1 MLIAFLCSIS
11 AFSAT
16 TYLVDNGSG
25 TVWTTLTGP
34 GGTVTHVNLSSPAQT
49 LTAWLTATT
58 FASGD
63 QVWITKGTYNVT
75 SAYTIPNSNLTAIYG
90 GFAGTETNTTRI
102 KGTNAWDYTNETV
115 IDGGSAAINLFTEAA
130 DRTIT
135 IDGLTVTHFG
145 GINPVSYRGGTIVQ
159 YCKFTNNTVTGPIIN
174 YYTSTASMNA
184 SLISCYFYN
193 NAIASGATTVNA
205 ACIYSNNGSSG
216 GIFTVSGC
224 TFESNV
230 NAYSTTSGASA
241 CVKVQG
247 AGTNNISSC
256 IFKNNT
262 STAGNSSAV
271 SLVST
276 TSNLINCL
284 VYGAPSG
291 SKSALYISSGN
302 VYNCTFVNNLG
313 GGAYVSN
320 TTAAN
325 VKLTNTVFWGTDGS
339 ASSGSGYISTS
350 SSTAATIT
358 NCAYNNIQTAQ
369 TPLPVGTVSLTTSS
383 IPFNN
388 YSGGDYS
395 LSGNSTLIGA
405 GSDLSSSG
413 ISGITSDIAGNS
425 RGTSYAIGAYQWA
438 SSSVV
443 VTNAGFEDAASG
455 YTVSE
460 SSLNVL
466 RRVAGIADGTTQIAS
481 PTSSAISVTPGMWLK
496 KAPSTNYISGVI
508 SNYDPHSGTNCL
520 NLKIKNG
527 TPNTGYDTWT
537 NAIALQK
544 LSFTNTQKYTVSFW
558 AKIDPT
564 ASNVAS
570 VVTAFIRDNVT
581 GTNLSCAIPLTG
593 GTTWTQYSATFDI
606 PTFKA
611 ANVTADFTT
620 AFAGIGLTTTYDAST
635 IKTNYSGVLLDDFS
649 VTTTAASTVAV
660 NTSAVGTGCVVTG
673 GGVYTVGS
681 SANVVASPNNGY
693 KFVNWTE
700 GGTEVTTTA
709 SYTFTVS
716 AARTLVANFVSTN
729 TTCTVS
735 PTTLSGFSY
744 TNGNGPSSEQSFT
757 VSGTNLLSNI
767 AISSST
773 NCQISTGTGAS
784 FVSTNP
790 ILLTNSGTLATTTI
804 YIRLKA
810 GLAAGTI
817 ASENTTISTL
827 SLAVQ
832 NVASSGSVSSN
843 PVLTFA
849 TPTSVSKTYGNAV
862 FTNAASSTAGSAGAV
877 TYASGNTAVATVDVN
892 SGQVSIV
899 GAGSSVITAS
909 IAANGIYGAANA
921 SYTLNVAQ
929 KSLTITATGPLK
941 TYGTA
946 LTAGTSATNFT
957 TNGAEVSG
965 ETISIVTLTP
975 DAAGLSATTA
985 AGVAYIVSP
994 SLATGTGGFSASNYN
1009 ITYTAYNGTVATTAP
1024 NAPTI
1029 GTATAG
1035 NGHAWVSFS
1044 APSNNGG
1051 ANITSYTVTSSP
1063 DGITGIGST
1072 SPILVTGLSNKAYS
1086 FTVTATNSTGTSAA
1100 SAATN
1105 SATPNTGIVNVTS
1118 STSVGPLALTS
1129 GSDVVVGSGALLT
1142 IDATTSVNSLT
1153 IAPGGQ
1159 VTNSSS
1165 LTASAMTIN
1174 SDGTNSGTGTYID
1187 NDGTTTAVTTTT
1199 VNQTLTSARN
1209 WYISSPIS
1217 VAKAQTGYT
1226 FYSRDETNNAW
1237 TTMTTGNGTSTG
1249 DALNIGQGYIANLA
1263 SGTATYSFSGG
1274 TLNTGTITTGLNGV
1288 PALTLTSTKA
1298 YAGYNLVGN
1307 PYPSYLDWVAVSA
1320 AATNVDASFWYRT
1333 KNGSVYE
1340 FDTYNASSGVGTN
1353 NATVITRYIPP
1364 MQAFWV
1370 KVSSGTSGT
1379 LALTNAMRSHNDVS
1393 SNKFRT
1399 KAVNNANQS
1408 VLYLQVS
1415 NGVNS
1420 DEAIV
1425 LFNSNA
1431 SNGLDAYDSQ
1441 KKINANSAIPEIYT
1455 TVANESLVING
1466 MNAIP
1471 YDTEIPL
1478 GFTTGQAGT
1487 NFCIKAS
1494 QLSNFP
1500 SGTKLIL
1507 KDYHDSNNPIIADLS
1522 DGSSYIFSSG
1532 VSTNNTS
1539 RFALIFKAPS
1549 ITTGINPADSG
1560 SFWFSTNANGQIM
1573 LNGTPNA
1580 ETSVAVYNAIGQRV
1594 AAQNLSSTI
1603 KVFDTRLVPGVYTI
1617 VLKSV
1622 GKTAKTKVIIK

>member
-1 MLIAFLCSIS
+1 ML
-11 AFSAT
+11 
-16 TYLVDNGSG
+16 N
-25 TVWTTLTGP
+25 
-34 GGTVTHVNLSSPAQT
+34 
-49 LTAWLTATT
+49 
-58 FASGD
+58 
-63 QVWITKGTYNVT
+63 NV
-75 SAYTIPNSNLTAIYG
+75 L
-90 GFAGTETNTTRI
+90 
-102 KGTNAWDYTNETV
+102 W
-115 IDGGSAAINLFTEAA
+115 
-130 DRTIT
+130 
-135 IDGLTVTHFG
+135 
-145 GINPVSYRGGTIVQ
+145 
-159 YCKFTNNTVTGPIIN
+159 NNTYGV
-174 YYTSTASMNA
+174 STVAN
-184 SLISCYFYN
+184 L
-193 NAIASGATTVNA
+193 
-205 ACIYSNNGSSG
+205 
-216 GIFTVSGC
+216 
-224 TFESNV
+224 
-230 NAYSTTSGASA
+230 
-241 CVKVQG
+241 
-247 AGTNNISSC
+247 
-256 IFKNNT
+256 NT
-262 STAGNSSAV
+262 ST
-271 SLVST
+271 
-276 TSNLINCL
+276 
-284 VYGAPSG
+284 
-291 SKSALYISSGN
+291 
-302 VYNCTFVNNLG
+302 
-313 GGAYVSN
+313 
-320 TTAAN
+320 TTASGTLISKN
-325 VKLTNTVFWGTDGS
+325 FTNGGQTVTEN
-339 ASSGSGYISTS
+339 
-350 SSTAATIT
+350 ATTIK
-358 NCAYNNIQTAQ
+358 NND
-369 TPLPVGTVSLTTSS
+369 
-383 IPFNN
+383 F
-388 YSGGDYS
+388 S
-395 LSGNSTLIGA
+395 LSGTNVSGTNQPIFKTPTTIIGSSLGSLSLSDSTTIKQSVWRILP
-405 GSDLSSSG
+405 GSYLVNKGIALPASPSG
-413 ISGITSDIAGNS
+413 IAPTDKDGRTF
-425 RGTSYAIGAYQWA
+425 GTTPAIGAYEGLTAPVITGITPTSTQLSVAFTAGSNGGYTITNYKYSTDGGTSFYSANTSTSPIIISTLSSDGTTALTTGTTYNIQIKAVNANGDGIATASNAATPIFTAPTSTAASAVTSTGFTANWTTA
-438 SSSVV
+438 SQGPSATYTYTLQYGTVADLSSGTSNISSISSSTLSQAVSCFAATTYYYRVMVTNGTVSSAWSAIQTLTTTGTRTLWSQDLSGLKLGDSQLTLTATSSAISNPAPITYVSSNTSVV
-443 VTNAGFEDAASG
+443 SVSGSTLTVVGPGTATVTAQQAGNAYNEAAADVVQNVTVSIINAGFEDAASG

-520 NLKIKNG
+520 NLKIKKG
-527 TPNTGYDTWT
+527 TPITGNDTWT
-537 NAIALQK
+537 NAIAIQK
-544 LSFTNTQKYTVSFW
+544 LSLTNTQKYTVSFW
-558 AKIDPT
+558 AKRDST
-564 ASNVAS
+564 SANVAS

-849 TPTSVSKTYGNAV
+849 TPTPVSKTYGNAV

-1024 NAPTI
+1024 YAPTI

-1035 NGHAWVSFS
+1035 NGQAWVSFS

-1086 FTVTATNSTGTSAA
+1086 FTVTATNSTGTSAT

-1441 KKINANSAIPEIYT
+1441 KMSNANSAIPEIYT

-1500 SGTKLIL
+1500 SGTKLIF
-1507 KDYHDSNNPIIADLS
+1507 KDYQDSNNPIIADLS

-1549 ITTGINPADSG
+1549 IITGINPADSG